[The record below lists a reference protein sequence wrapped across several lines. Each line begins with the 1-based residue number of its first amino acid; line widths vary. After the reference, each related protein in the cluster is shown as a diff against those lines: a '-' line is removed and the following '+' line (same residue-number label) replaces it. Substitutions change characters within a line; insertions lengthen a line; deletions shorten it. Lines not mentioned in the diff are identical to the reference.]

1 MELFIQY
8 SLYIISCVC
17 IFVPFF
23 GFGLGP
29 PVIIGTAVSVFAGN
43 AYALIAQKG
52 ILKNFIKDKKD
63 SGQSGGLVPVLE
75 EAQKLIDG
83 IENPGSVMKKE
94 GHHGDE
100 HGEHHHHIIPIP
112 VYVGVLLVLLI
123 GTVITVAVAHVDFG
137 AMNTVIAI
145 LVATIKAAFVL
156 AFFMHLKYDNM
167 LNRVIFGSGF
177 FFLMLLIAFSAAD
190 IFTRASVVKTF

>member
-52 ILKNFIKDKKD
+52 ILKNFIKDKKRFGTEWWLGSRTRRSTKAHRWD
-63 SGQSGGLVPVLE
+63 R
-75 EAQKLIDG
+75 K
-83 IENPGSVMKKE
+83 PGFRHEKRRTSW
-94 GHHGDE
+94 G
-100 HGEHHHHIIPIP
+100 
-112 VYVGVLLVLLI
+112 
-123 GTVITVAVAHVDFG
+123 
-137 AMNTVIAI
+137 
-145 LVATIKAAFVL
+145 
-156 AFFMHLKYDNM
+156 
-167 LNRVIFGSGF
+167 
-177 FFLMLLIAFSAAD
+177 
-190 IFTRASVVKTF
+190 